1 MGALLTNFTNH
12 KPKKAKELTTDY
24 VEKLKTTEKEA
35 LVGVNKWTDN
45 IFALISWAKKKFFM
59 DIRPKF
65 KIPADLDYEE

>member
-1 MGALLTNFTNH
+1 MSALSINFTSY
-12 KPKKAKELTTDY
+12 KPEQAKELTTDY
-24 VEKLKTTEKEA
+24 VEKLKSTEKEA

>member
-1 MGALLTNFTNH
+1 MSALTKIFTI
-12 KPKKAKELTTDY
+12 KPRKAKELTTDY
-24 VEKLKTTEKEA
+24 VEKLKSTEKEA